1 MHYLFWREDAV
12 CPNQCFE
19 GLRLE
24 TVTASTHQDSY
35 LMVSAVCGSL
45 NLKMRMI
52 YFSNQFLFL
61 VNWVRNGIMNYM
73 QFKAQHNQMQGHGA
87 DCTESLERVV
97 CGEAEKPA
105 NEKVLST
112 LVFNSLAF

>member
-1 MHYLFWREDAV
+1 
-12 CPNQCFE
+12 
-19 GLRLE
+19 
-24 TVTASTHQDSY
+24 
-35 LMVSAVCGSL
+35 
-45 NLKMRMI
+45 
-52 YFSNQFLFL
+52 
-61 VNWVRNGIMNYM
+61 MNYM

-97 CGEAEKPA
+97 CGEVEKPA